1 MYIFTINVIIIRSA
15 HRSKLVLF
23 KVLLSEVEAIF
34 FLSLIFVSDLEKKY
48 QKLKEEPLYMEE

>member
-1 MYIFTINVIIIRSA
+1 MYIFTIYVIIIRSA

-34 FLSLIFVSDLEKKY
+34 FLSLIFVSDLEKY
-48 QKLKEEPLYMEE
+48 QKLKGEPLYMEE